1 MARSA
6 KYTEVMAVIER
17 RIRQGDYLLEVF
29 PGERT
34 IAAETG
40 VSHMTARK
48 AVQALIGKRVL
59 KRGTGGTLQINPHY
73 KATEQV
79 AQVVMLY
86 PAYPSPFLT
95 QLRQTMAVATREH
108 NLDLRPVQYVHW
120 DDPVVMDAVSH
131 RGGAIVIPSS
141 SDVPQRVVDAMRD
154 GKCVSL
160 DIDLSGH
167 GIKSIR
173 LFPDTHVR
181 QVFRHLKK
189 IGHKK
194 IHCISTH
201 TKNAEVERRIG
212 LWREWIKREGLAGEL
227 WENPAPSFED
237 PTPYAHKV
245 MLEKLKDQDLNGSAV
260 VGTTFP
266 ASLGAMRACW
276 EEGLAVGRDISIC
289 AVNIESPAR
298 FMTPGIAGLDIP
310 DVSSILEQC
319 FGWFLR
325 DEAWDAPMLLE
336 PKRSN
341 FFRGESAELTDA

>member
-1 MARSA
+1 
-6 KYTEVMAVIER
+6 
-17 RIRQGDYLLEVF
+17 
-29 PGERT
+29 
-34 IAAETG
+34 
-40 VSHMTARK
+40 
-48 AVQALIGKRVL
+48 
-59 KRGTGGTLQINPHY
+59 
-73 KATEQV
+73 
-79 AQVVMLY
+79 
-86 PAYPSPFLT
+86 
-95 QLRQTMAVATREH
+95 
-108 NLDLRPVQYVHW
+108 
-120 DDPVVMDAVSH
+120 
-131 RGGAIVIPSS
+131 
-141 SDVPQRVVDAMRD
+141 MRD